1 MLAVFLQFGESC
13 IVGTII
19 DLSLNRFS
27 YYQIL
32 AVQLKVSLVGM
43 PQVVMADRAQAYRQ
57 HRELTESS
65 KLKELNLY
73 TRLASSLQFYV
84 CLHEKGPTKNMIF
97 GSLGAVL
104 CGILATHIC
113 PPRCKKLSAMSS
125 TNLQVS

>member
-1 MLAVFLQFGESC
+1 MPAIFLQFGESC

-27 YYQIL
+27 SYQIL
-32 AVQLKVSLVGM
+32 ALQLKVSLVGV

-73 TRLASSLQFYV
+73 TRLPSFSS
-84 CLHEKGPTKNMIF
+84 
-97 GSLGAVL
+97 VL
-104 CGILATHIC
+104 C
-113 PPRCKKLSAMSS
+113 LSARKGSYKKYDLWVFGCCSLWNIGNSYMA
-125 TNLQVS
+125 TKVQKTKCYE